1 MGDVVSSHLDEAKR
15 EIVAGEELCVKC
27 AEECGALEGSSCCHC
42 GSGNFTDG
50 SRTLQPLEEPQGC
63 PGAASWAA
71 KSGKVPHLEENRSN
85 AALAD
90 LPDSFHRFQL
100 CLL

>member
-42 GSGNFTDG
+42 GSGDLPGG
-50 SRTLQPLEEPQGC
+50 SRAPHPLEEPHGC
-63 PGAASWAA
+63 SGAASWAA
-71 KSGKVPHLEENRSN
+71 KTGKVPHFEENRSK

-90 LPDSFHRFQL
+90 LPDGFHRFQL